1 MKNLPMLKIEKIKK
15 IIWSKKINMKIMN
28 KLLLIQ
34 SRKWNIILIA
44 KMMLLIKPIH
54 TNRFKKI
61 WSQEQNL

>member
-1 MKNLPMLKIEKIKK
+1 MKNLLMLKIEKIKK
-15 IIWSKKINMKIMN
+15 IIWSKKVNMKIMN

-34 SRKWNIILIA
+34 SRKWNILLTA
-44 KMMLLIKPIH
+44 KIMLLIKPIY